1 MHNLDTIL
9 KILTFNTSGS
19 DYIHLYVDDI
29 EGDWLENWDWKDDLT
44 DYIDAF
50 YHHCEVYEHES

>member
-1 MHNLDTIL
+1 LDTIL